1 MFLMLESLIFN
12 GSLQNSQDRYSDV
25 LWSFWYQLQ
34 LVTVIFYQIFKG
46 LNILHISTF
55 YKNMKYFNITVDAL
69 FNALLY

>member
-1 MFLMLESLIFN
+1 MFLMLETLIFN

-25 LWSFWYQLQ
+25 FWSFWYQLQ
-34 LVTVIFYQIFKG
+34 LFITVFYWIFKG

-69 FNALLY
+69 FSAI

>member
-12 GSLQNSQDRYSDV
+12 GSLQDSQDRYSDV
-25 LWSFWYQLQ
+25 FWSFWYQLQ
-34 LVTVIFYQIFKG
+34 LFTTVFYQIFKR

-69 FNALLY
+69 FSAI

>member
-12 GSLQNSQDRYSDV
+12 GSLQDSQNRYSDV
-25 LWSFWYQLQ
+25 FWSFWYQLQ
-34 LVTVIFYQIFKG
+34 PFITVFYWIFKG

-69 FNALLY
+69 FSAI

>member
-12 GSLQNSQDRYSDV
+12 ESLQNSQDRYSDV
-25 LWSFWYQLQ
+25 FWSFWYQLQ
-34 LVTVIFYQIFKG
+34 PVSTVFYQSFKG

-69 FNALLY
+69 FSAI

>member
-12 GSLQNSQDRYSDV
+12 KSLQDSQDSYSDV
-25 LWSFWYQLQ
+25 FWSFWYQLQ
-34 LVTVIFYQIFKG
+34 LFTNVFYGIFKG

-69 FNALLY
+69 FSAI